1 MGLLLARS
9 NSYGGV
15 LIMPVM
21 FLYNA
26 PEDSLPVVMTNV
38 ISKQN
43 TDGFFKI
50 IHKIIEIAHENN
62 YARGNLW
69 HNYLTYFILSNENV
83 FSLSCERREAPE
95 NSLKKLVL
103 HDLGIFMQ
111 LFSLSDKIASFDCI
125 KNFDGD
131 NASSLI
137 VNFSAKLANAKTSE
151 EFYGHVCEFY
161 KNFGS
166 GIFAF
171 NKAFRLSGNSLIPVP
186 DKNIG
191 SVNFEDIIG
200 YEIQKKELISN
211 TESFLSG
218 KPANNVL
225 LYGDGGT
232 GKSTSIKALLNEYF
246 ALGLRVVEIYKH
258 QFRDILR
265 VTEVLRK
272 RNYKFI
278 IFIDDLSFEENEI
291 EYKYLKAVIEGGIET
306 KPDNVLIYAT
316 SNRRHIIRETWND
329 RNDME
334 HNGDI
339 HRSDTVEEKLSLAS
353 RFGIAINY
361 SIPTREEYHEIVLK
375 LAEKSGLSLDRDELL
390 KAADTWELRHGG
402 MSGRTA
408 RQFVDYRLGRE
419 DLHCI

>member
-1 MGLLLARS
+1 MPS
-9 NSYGGV
+9 V
-15 LIMPVM
+15 L

-26 PEDSLPVVMTNV
+26 PEDSLPVFMTKA
-38 ISKQN
+38 IATQN
-43 TDGFFKI
+43 TNDICKI
-50 IHKIIEIAHENN
+50 IHKIITIAYENH
-62 YARGNLW
+62 YANGNLW
-69 HNYLTYFILSNENV
+69 HNYLTHFILSNENV
-83 FSLSCERREAPE
+83 FSLACERKAAPE
-95 NSLKKLVL
+95 GSLKDFALCDFEIFIKL
-103 HDLGIFMQ
+103 FA
-111 LFSLSDKIASFDCI
+111 LSDTSIGLDYI
-125 KNFDGD
+125 RNFIGEP
-131 NASSLI
+131 NLTPICQLSK
-137 VNFSAKLANAKTSE
+137 KLANASNLE
-151 EFYGHVCEFY
+151 EFYKHVSDFY
-161 KNFGS
+161 KKYGV

-171 NKAFRLSGNSLIPVP
+171 NKAFRLANNSLIPVP
-186 DKNIG
+186 DRNIG
-191 SVNFEDIIG
+191 NVKFDDIIG
-200 YEIQKKELISN
+200 YEIQKRELISN
-211 TESFLSG
+211 TRAFLDG

-246 ALGLRVVEIYKH
+246 DDGLRVVEIYKH

-265 VTEVLRK
+265 LTESLRE

-291 EYKYLKAVIEGGIET
+291 EYKYLKAIIEGGIET
-306 KPDNVLIYAT
+306 TPDNVLIYAT

-361 SIPTREEYHEIVLK
+361 SAPTREEYHKIVLR
-375 LAEKSGLSLDRDELL
+375 LAEKSGLKFDSNELL

-408 RQFVDYRLGRE
+408 RQFIDYKLGER
-419 DLHCI
+419 

>member
-1 MGLLLARS
+1 MPS
-9 NSYGGV
+9 V
-15 LIMPVM
+15 L

-26 PEDSLPVVMTNV
+26 PEDSLPVVMTQAV
-38 ISKQN
+38 AKQSV
-43 TDGFFKI
+43 DDIFKI
-50 IHKIIEIAHENN
+50 IHKIIAFAHENN
-62 YARGNLW
+62 YANGNLW
-69 HNYLTYFILSNENV
+69 HNYLTHFILSNENV

-95 NSLKKLVL
+95 NSLKSLALLDFDIFIKL
-103 HDLGIFMQ
+103 FR
-111 LFSLSDKIASFDCI
+111 LSDNVACFDYVR
-125 KNFDGD
+125 NFNGGA
-131 NASSLI
+131 ASSSIPEL
-137 VNFSAKLANAKTSE
+137 SAKLAKAKNPE
-151 EFYGHVCEFY
+151 EFYDYVCGFY
-161 KNFGS
+161 KKYGV

-171 NKAFRLSGNSLIPVP
+171 NKAFRLGNNALIPVP
-186 DKNIG
+186 DANIG
-191 SVNFEDIIG
+191 NVSFNDIIG
-200 YEIQKKELISN
+200 YEIQKRELISN
-211 TESFLSG
+211 TKAFLCG

-246 ALGLRVVEIYKH
+246 ADGLRVVEIYKH

-265 VTEVLRK
+265 LTEALRK

-329 RNDME
+329 RSDME

-353 RFGIAINY
+353 RFGVAINY
-361 SIPTREEYHEIVLK
+361 SIPTRKEYHEIVLR
-375 LAEKSGLSLDRDELL
+375 LAEKSGLCFERNELL

-402 MSGRTA
+402 VSGRTA
-408 RQFVDYRLGRE
+408 RQFVDYQLGIKQE
-419 DLHCI
+419 EK